1 MPCQGNISVTAPRT
15 TTTDLPV
22 ADGHNAV
29 ATGGFFHEAATD
41 LLIKTVQPGDFL
53 HGYGSP
59 WIFTDFIQVGEAPA
73 GMAQH
78 PASVISGTLFA
89 RVR

>member
-53 HGYGSP
+53 HGYTAIHHIYPNGELLCGSGLY
-59 WIFTDFIQVGEAPA
+59 W
-73 GMAQH
+73 
-78 PASVISGTLFA
+78 
-89 RVR
+89 

>member
-1 MPCQGNISVTAPRT
+1 MPCQGNISVPAPRT

-53 HGYGSP
+53 HGYTAIHHIYPSGELLCGSGLY
-59 WIFTDFIQVGEAPA
+59 W
-73 GMAQH
+73 
-78 PASVISGTLFA
+78 
-89 RVR
+89 